1 MLNIAIT
8 GGIGSGKTAATKY
21 LMSKGYKI
29 IDADEMAREITGPG
43 GKAIPYILEH
53 FGNSYINEDGSMN
66 RVAMRDLVFNHPSYK
81 KVLEEGTTKVV
92 IADIEKIKEKSE
104 NNGETAL
111 FYVIPQLFEH
121 NLQDDY
127 DLVWVVSADYETR
140 KARIRKRDIPDNII
154 DLIIGSQAEDDE
166 RIKNSD
172 DVIYNNSTK
181 EDLYKSIDLLIKKYN
196 L

>member
-8 GGIGSGKTAATKY
+8 GGIGSGKTAATKH

-172 DVIYNNSTK
+172 EVIYNNSTK

>member
-140 KARIRKRDIPDNII
+140 KARIRNRDIPDNII

-166 RIKNSD
+166 RIRNSD
-172 DVIYNNSTK
+172 EVIYNNSTK
-181 EDLYKSIDLLIKKYN
+181 ENLYKSIDVLIKKYK

>member
-8 GGIGSGKTAATKY
+8 GGIGSGKTAVTKY
-21 LMSKGYKI
+21 LKTKGYII
-29 IDADEMAREITGPG
+29 IDADEMAREMTGPG
-43 GKAIPYILEH
+43 GKAIPYIIEH

-81 KVLEEGTTKVV
+81 AILEEGTTKVV
-92 IADIEKIKEKSE
+92 IDDIKKIKENSE
-104 NNGETAL
+104 RSGVTAL
-111 FYVIPQLFEH
+111 FYDIPQLFEH

-127 DLVWVVSADYETR
+127 DLVWVITADYE
-140 KARIRKRDIPDNII
+140 IRKERIKKRDVPENII

-166 RIKNSD
+166 RIINSNE
-172 DVIYNNSTK
+172 VIFNNKTK
-181 EDLYKSIDLLIKKYN
+181 EDLYEIIDELLKKYN

>member
-181 EDLYKSIDLLIKKYN
+181 EDLYKSIDVLIKKYK